1 MKTATRSHTSVLAS
15 FVFLLL
21 ITVQAVLVTKAFGAD
36 LVIGGPLGT
45 AQNFTFS
52 ESKPAKATEPL
63 PVMVDAEVNQLQH
76 ENNMALIETAM
87 RVGEI
92 CVLLAVQK
100 HAAKHSKPISLN
112 ELSKQ
117 SNVCV
122 KTHLK
127 SLDRNR

>member
-1 MKTATRSHTSVLAS
+1 MKTAIRTHISIVTS

-21 ITVQAVLVTKAFGAD
+21 ITAQAVSSTKAFGAD

-45 AQNFTFS
+45 AQNFSFS
-52 ESKPAKATEPL
+52 ESKPAKATEQL
-63 PVMVDAEVNQLQH
+63 PAMLDSEVDQLQH

-100 HAAKHSKPISLN
+100 HAVKHSKPISLN

-127 SLDRNR
+127 SLDRK